1 MNVALAIFGGLLGLA
16 VTAAA
21 VYTVWIVKQYGKE
34 RGASPEERYAWMAK
48 LFLNWTALDV
58 AVVALFVCGTLLLLA
73 DVFGVMRDRSS
84 YPLYHY
90 GYLLSG
96 VTFSIM
102 GMLFVL
108 IRLAVVLRTERA
120 CAEAKQRADRLT
132 NGGGGAAPHEH
143 GEP

>member
-1 MNVALAIFGGLLGLA
+1 MNLALAIFGSLLGLA

-21 VYTVWIVKQYGKE
+21 VYTAWTVKQHGKE
-34 RGASPEERYAWMAK
+34 RGGSPEDRAAWTAK
-48 LFLNWTALDV
+48 LFMSWTVFDA
-58 AVVALFVCGTLLLLA
+58 AVVALFICGTLLLLA

-96 VTFSIM
+96 VAFSVM

-108 IRLAVVLRTERA
+108 VRLAVVLRTGRGGA
-120 CAEAKQRADRLT
+120 GTAQRGSRLAD
-132 NGGGGAAPHEH
+132 GGGAAPHEH
-143 GEP
+143 HEP